1 MKPSSHCSYRFF
13 RSLSL
18 VLLLSLTLSDRESRA
33 DDLINNNSGGAWS
46 DNSNWQDGS
55 APVSSTDKDI
65 VITGAATASNQD
77 IATPFILE
85 SLSLLGGNNHTLS
98 GNQLQFQNLGSAPS
112 LVVNPN
118 SANRLLQI
126 DADMDLANDLD
137 ISIFDGD
144 LTLNNVI
151 SGANGLNL
159 EFQTTNSSYIAVF
172 DGSLDNTYTGATT
185 IAGLSTFAN
194 IVHLAKDNNI
204 VAIGGDLI
212 VDRAWVRTFADNQID
227 SSAVATVK
235 NNGYLELNHFQT
247 LAGVDFDSGGTVF
260 ISNSEAFTLLG
271 NVNASGGFSSFDN
284 SSGSIDLGTGNRT
297 FNVEP
302 GTTLEVN
309 PQLLNG
315 DLTKSNDGL
324 LNIRNSTA
332 FTGNIT
338 LSGGTLRMAAGFTN
352 NQNFVAPVGT
362 TIELNNGSYSGVVSG
377 AGNFGVAG
385 GGTLNLSTAQTYTGD
400 TNITSS
406 ALTLNNS
413 ELLPDGT
420 DFTLSNGTLNVDSF
434 DETVGT
440 VTLQN
445 GGSINGGSG
454 SLSASAFDLQSGSV
468 SAELTGTANV
478 TKTTGNTVT
487 LSGSSSYTGTTTIDG
502 GRFDLNGA
510 ERLPD
515 TTDVTINNFADL
527 RLNDTETVDEV
538 VITGGDIV
546 NIGGTPKLIASSYVI
561 NGGSTNVELSGAG
574 GLTKNGTS
582 QFTISAPLTY
592 LGNTTINQ
600 GTLRITSAGD
610 LPATTV
616 SIDGNG
622 NLRQENGVT
631 TTIDTLSLIDG
642 FVSPGSGTGTATLSA
657 ATDFDVRKGSI
668 NAILAGAAT
677 LSKTTADTVTLN
689 AANTYTGTTTISDGI
704 LQLSRPDAV
713 PGNVANS
720 GILRFQGSD
729 GTFAGAVSGT
739 GDVEV
744 SGGNVTFSGLST
756 HSGKTI
762 VINSRTIDISANERL
777 SDNTDL
783 EIGNSSFSSGTLDL
797 TTFNDTVNSVT
808 LFRGNI
814 NGTGTLNASAFD
826 LQNGTVNATLAGG
839 SFNKNT
845 GNTVTINSAS
855 AFGAVTHEDGSL
867 SGSGSISG
875 SSYDVREGTTNV
887 PLNGAGALTK
897 TTTSTYNI
905 NSASGYSGATNVNDG
920 TLRINSS
927 GSLTATSAA
936 NINGGSL
943 QLQGNEQL
951 PNAAPVD
958 ILGGGSLTTQ
968 TETIGSLTLTDGSS
982 GGAQLTATAAN
993 YDVRKGSISNSL
1005 AGTVGLVKTTAD
1017 TVTLSGVNSYS
1028 GGTTISAGVLEGS
1041 GPAIQGNVVNNT
1053 VLRYVG
1059 SGGTSPADISGPGS
1073 VEVNAGITL
1082 TGTNSYTGGT
1092 TVNSSLNGDTDSIQG
1107 NIVNNGNV
1115 QFSNT
1120 ANGTY
1125 AGDISGSGGL
1135 GIFGTAEVLLTGNN
1149 TYTNATSVLG
1159 QVALGSNSAF
1169 GPGNIQFA
1177 NATIRAE
1184 GAARTLANNFDIVF
1198 GFVTFGGSEDL
1209 AFTQTDLLNV
1219 AATTTL
1225 ASTNTAKTTINREIN
1240 AAFGSTIHA
1249 AGGEFAIG
1257 NPNSFTGFKTLGD
1270 LVIDPGATLTLQSL
1284 GFIDLPGVTVMTN
1297 GTLGASNGFS
1307 LGASENILGAGTVAG
1322 DIAAQ
1327 IGSII
1332 AATTGD
1338 LTVGNGVSVSGYFS
1352 DGLLITNENTVT
1364 INDKNNAVLGA
1375 LTKLGTATQT
1385 GTLVAG
1391 AAVTTDT
1398 FSHFL
1403 LEQGKDLTG
1412 RGNISGNFK
1421 NHGAVT
1427 GDGTGAGERI
1437 VFDAPWTVT
1446 GKGTFVN
1453 TTVLGTFSPG
1463 ESPGMVDG
1471 ENFLLG
1477 GDVIIEL
1484 GGETPGSGPEN
1495 HDQIIDDGLL
1505 ALGSAAE
1512 LVLTSWN
1519 QFLPEIGDEFVV
1531 MTWADGIDGSFAG
1544 ITVDSWF
1551 AENGIG
1557 FELDYRDPDNAGS
1570 LIARAVETAD
1580 FNLDGRV
1587 NGQDLAAW
1595 RKDYGSGLDGG
1606 NLLAWQRQFVGS
1618 PDHSVQAAAVPEPAS
1633 WQLCGLLGVGLSNWF
1648 LRRRS

>member
-1 MKPSSHCSYRFF
+1 MKPSSHRSYRFF
-13 RSLSL
+13 CSLFL
-18 VLLLSLTLSDRESRA
+18 GLMLSLTLDGRESHA
-33 DDLINNNSGGAWS
+33 DDLIDNISGGNWS
-46 DNSNWQDGS
+46 ENSNWQDGS
-55 APVSSTDKDI
+55 SPVSGADVDI

-77 IATPFILE
+77 VGAPFQLQK
-85 SLSLLGGNNHTLS
+85 LSLLGTNNHTIS
-98 GNQLQFQNLGSAPS
+98 GNDLEFGDYGSSPEI
-112 LVVNPN
+112 VINPN
-118 SANRLLQI
+118 STNRILQI
-126 DADMDLANDLD
+126 DSNVILQDDLG
-137 ISIFDGD
+137 ITVGVGD
-144 LTLNNVI
+144 LVMNNMI
-151 SGANGLNL
+151 SGSSSLNIN
-159 EFQTTNSSYIAVF
+159 FTSFSSSYTLDF
-172 DGSLDNTYTGATT
+172 TGPLDNTYTGTTTVSGGGNSNPKLRLMKDPNT
-185 IAGLSTFAN
+185 IA
-194 IVHLAKDNNI
+194 IP
-204 VAIGGDLI
+204 GDLI
-212 VDRAWVRTFADNQID
+212 VDGGFVQSFNSNQFA
-227 SSAVATVK
+227 ATSEVTLK
-235 NNGYLELNHFQT
+235 NNGIVRLIQET
-247 LAGVDFDSGGTVF
+247 LSGITFETGGRFFPGNLTLDGNVDATGGFARFEGGGT
-260 ISNSEAFTLLG
+260 
-271 NVNASGGFSSFDN
+271 
-284 SSGSIDLGTGNRT
+284 IDLNTGNRV

-302 GTTLEVN
+302 ATQLEVQN
-309 PQLLNG
+309 PVTNGDITKTGDGELRFTNSSAFAGSITLNG
-315 DLTKSNDGL
+315 GILEMTP
-324 LNIRNSTA
+324 
-332 FTGNIT
+332 
-338 LSGGTLRMAAGFTN
+338 GFVN
-352 NQNFVAPVGT
+352 NQNIVTAAGT
-362 TIELNNGSYSGVVSG
+362 KVELSSGSYSGVVSG
-377 AGNFGVAG
+377 PGDFGSVGNLSLQATQTYTGSTTVQSTLTIDG
-385 GGTLNLSTAQTYTGD
+385 NERLPDTTDLTVQGTLNLAT
-400 TNITSS
+400 
-406 ALTLNNS
+406 
-413 ELLPDGT
+413 
-420 DFTLSNGTLNVDSF
+420 F
-434 DETVGT
+434 DETVAT
-440 VTLQN
+440 VTMSF
-445 GGSINGGSG
+445 GSINGSTG
-454 SLSASAFDLQSGSV
+454 SLSATDFDLQAGSA
-468 SAELTGTANV
+468 SAELTGSGNL
-478 TKTTGNTVT
+478 TKTTSGSLT
-487 LSGSSSYTGTTTIDG
+487 LSGANSYTGTTTIDG
-502 GRFDLNGA
+502 GRLDLNGA

-538 VITGGDIV
+538 MITGGDIE
-546 NIGGTPKLIASSYVI
+546 NIGGTPKLIASSYVV

-582 QFTISAPLTY
+582 QFTVSAPLTY

-600 GTLRITSAGD
+600 GTLRISSTGD
-610 LPATTV
+610 LPATTTL
-616 SIDGNG
+616 SIDGNS
-622 NLRQENGVT
+622 NLRQDNGVT

-642 FVSPGSGTGTATLSA
+642 FVSPNSGTGTATLSA

-668 NAILAGAAT
+668 SAVLAGAAT

-744 SGGNVTFSGLST
+744 SGGNVTFSGVST
-756 HSGKTI
+756 HSGKTS

-777 SDNTDL
+777 SDNTEL
-783 EIGNSSFSSGTLDL
+783 EIGNSSFSFGTLDL
-797 TTFNDTVNSVT
+797 ATFNDTVNSVT

-814 NGTGTLNASAFD
+814 NGTGTLNSSAFD
-826 LQNGTVNATLAGG
+826 LQNGTVNVTLAGG

-855 AFGAVTHEDGSL
+855 AFGAVTHENGFL

-875 SSYDVREGTTNV
+875 TSYDVREGTTNV
-887 PLNGAGALTK
+887 PLNGTGALTK
-897 TTTSTYNI
+897 TTTSTYQI

-920 TLRINSS
+920 SLRINSS

-1017 TVTLSGVNSYS
+1017 TVTLSGSNSYT

-1073 VEVNAGITL
+1073 VEVDTFITL
-1082 TGTNSYTGGT
+1082 SGTNSYTGGT
-1092 TVNSSLNGDTDSIQG
+1092 AVNTSRSLSGDTNSLQG

-1115 QFSNT
+1115 QFNNT

-1135 GIFGTAEVLLTGNN
+1135 SIGGSAEVSLTGNN
-1149 TYTNATSVLG
+1149 TYTNSTGVFG

-1169 GPGNIQFA
+1169 GPGSIQFG

-1184 GAARTLANNFDIVF
+1184 GAARTLANNFDIIF
-1198 GFVTFGGSEDL
+1198 GSVTFGGSEDL

-1225 ASTNTAKTTINREIN
+1225 NSSNTAKTTINREIN

-1307 LGASENILGAGTVAG
+1307 LGASENILGTGTVAG

-1338 LTVGNGVSVSGYFS
+1338 LTVGNGASVSGFFS

-1391 AAVTTDT
+1391 TAVTTDT

-1463 ESPGMVDG
+1463 ESPGVVDG

-1484 GGETPGSGPEN
+1484 GGETPGSGPDN

-1551 AENGIG
+1551 AENGVG
-1557 FELDYRDPDNAGS
+1557 FELDYRDPDSAGS

-1595 RKDYGSGLDGG
+1595 REDYGSGLDGG

-1618 PDHSVQAAAVPEPAS
+1618 PVPSVQAAAVPEPAS